1 MVSYLNDYAI
11 TNDFIVE
18 AAKAEYL
25 YNIDAIIKT
34 ISQDHDIRV
43 AEVEKKHQQE
53 LVDLAKDLEKQ
64 TGETKKQ
71 FEGKL
76 EELREVGEDMI
87 ANAAIEVEDQVELKK
102 SSQKQ
107 ELD

>member
-34 ISQDHDIRV
+34 IS
-43 AEVEKKHQQE
+43 
-53 LVDLAKDLEKQ
+53 
-64 TGETKKQ
+64 
-71 FEGKL
+71 
-76 EELREVGEDMI
+76 
-87 ANAAIEVEDQVELKK
+87 
-102 SSQKQ
+102 
-107 ELD
+107 